1 MNGQAGGSTLGNT
14 FGQGTSWV
22 PLGLAALGGGLA
34 GASRAGSPASNM
46 GSGLMSSM
54 LGYYANQAATADE
67 RARRMKIEDEG
78 LQRQKDIDAQNR
90 QVQFGN
96 LAIQSGHGVSMQP
109 VPGAI
114 ESTIG
119 GQKVWFTPKQDFPID
134 AFVQMAEAAFPGSGA
149 TYRKSM
155 ESVPGPQRG
164 ALAEP
169 MFKATQ
175 MAHGNTQ
182 TQNLYNT
189 IGALGRSTPNVT
201 PEMELGMGSPP
212 PMSPPSLT
220 PAQVAMYQQAA
231 QFEGSRP
238 KVFEQIQ
245 QNLAEL
251 APGAGAQAP
260 PQAPSPGMS
269 RSTQW
274 HQDPKT
280 KRWSQNIT
288 EAPENPQRALDTK
301 ETSATIAEAERLEKS
316 PGYKALYNAADP
328 AGKEALTTFLNL
340 AKQGIPAGL
349 QSLVSAMSSTGTGAE
364 TFDKAKLAYLQ
375 KTGQLGQVLQN
386 GVAASDPDRQGKQD
400 LVRNL
405 AAQVRTREEDLA
417 LIPVKHPDYANKA
430 KGLASQYRALA
441 EESPTVWGKRAFQRM
456 AELLGWSE
464 TQYKA
469 EASQFAAQHGLNIKG
484 GQ

>member
-251 APGAGAQAP
+251 APGAGP
-260 PQAPSPGMS
+260 PVDTTPPPGMV
-269 RSTQW
+269 RTRTDTW
-274 HQDPKT
+274 DPAHRRPKVSIVT
-280 KRWSQNIT
+280 S
-288 EAPENPQRALDTK
+288 PENPAVQVNAQDAAFAKVEAARYEASPDYRKFVDSLDYRGKAAITTSLNKAKAGIPSGITEIQEAMGVK
-301 ETSATIAEAERLEKS
+301 ETGSLGPDKQFGEWLAKHPKEAEAYNRGKAEHPDVQRSREREKHYLTKISGLE
-316 PGYKALYNAADP
+316 
-328 AGKEALTTFLNL
+328 
-340 AKQGIPAGL
+340 
-349 QSLVSAMSSTGTGAE
+349 E
-364 TFDKAKLAYLQ
+364 TLRITQ
-375 KTGQLGQVLQN
+375 KTHPNYPAIAQQQAEN
-386 GVAASDPDRQGKQD
+386 Y
-400 LVRNL
+400 RNL
-405 AAQVRTREEDLA
+405 AEQD
-417 LIPVKHPDYANKA
+417 PA
-430 KGLASQYRALA
+430 KWYK
-441 EESPTVWGKRAFQRM
+441 EAFSHM
-456 AELLGWSE
+456 AELLGW
-464 TQYKA
+464 TRAKA
-469 EASQFAAQHGLNIKG
+469 MEESTAFAKRHNLQIQGV
-484 GQ
+484 Q